1 MSRIIRTFVAVE
13 IPLETRDR
21 ARRAI
26 AALDTTSAKVKW
38 VEPQTLHWTL
48 KFLGDVDILETPA
61 VCEAVRKAVEPLAPF
76 DVEAWGVGAFPDLTN
91 PRTVWIGMR
100 HGSEQMIELHDAV
113 EFELSKLGYRSENRR
128 YRPHLTIGRVRQSPD
143 GIEELAEVIEAHADF
158 DAAVSLVE
166 EVVVFS
172 SQLNR
177 EGPTYEP
184 LCHVDLRGH

>member
-1 MSRIIRTFVAVE
+1 
-13 IPLETRDR
+13 
-21 ARRAI
+21 
-26 AALDTTSAKVKW
+26 VKW
-38 VEPQTLHWTL
+38 VEPESLHWTL

-76 DVEAWGVGAFPDLTN
+76 DVEAWGVGAFPDIHN
-91 PRTVWIGMR
+91 PRTIWIGMR
-100 HGSEQMIELHDAV
+100 DGSEQMIELHDAV
-113 EFELSKLGYRSENRR
+113 ELELSKLGYRSENRR

-143 GIEELAEVIEAHADF
+143 GIEELAELIEAHADF
-158 DAAVSLVE
+158 DAAVSMVE

-184 LCHVDLRGH
+184 LCHVDLRGS

>member
-26 AALDTTSAKVKW
+26 AALDTTPAKVKW
-38 VEPQTLHWTL
+38 VEPESLHWTL

-76 DVEAWGVGAFPDLTN
+76 DVEAWGVGAFPDIHN

-100 HGSEQMIELHDAV
+100 DGSEQMIELHDAV
-113 EFELSKLGYRSENRR
+113 ELELSKLGYRSENRR

-143 GIEELAEVIEAHADF
+143 GIEELAELIEAHADF
-158 DAAVSLVE
+158 DAAVSMVE

-184 LCHVDLRGH
+184 LCHVDLRGS